1 MAKITFKR
9 SGGFI
14 GEPLRVELNL
24 NSLPIHAVRNI
35 TRLVEEAQFFDL
47 PENLIK
53 HFNHVPHRPH
63 QRFDHAQ
70 LSATVSEGIVV
81 TWHDS
86 TGTQSRRCNVTKI
99 NFKRTGGV
107 LGKEI
112 DTDID
117 LNEIPDAD
125 SQQVMQLITESNFF
139 KIPQNLIA
147 QAIPDEY
154 EYTVTIEAGNTHH
167 TIQTSDSSAPES
179 LRPLLEKLSRLARSS
194 NTPTAE

>member
-1 MAKITFKR
+1 
-9 SGGFI
+9 
-14 GEPLRVELNL
+14 
-24 NSLPIHAVRNI
+24 
-35 TRLVEEAQFFDL
+35 
-47 PENLIK
+47 
-53 HFNHVPHRPH
+53 
-63 QRFDHAQ
+63 
-70 LSATVSEGIVV
+70 
-81 TWHDS
+81 
-86 TGTQSRRCNVTKI
+86 VTKI